1 MKQSPYISNRN
12 RERMYRGGVYIGD
25 ATMGLSSPSKSSR
38 QGCLCRTKDIYSLKC
53 CDKSLIAQGIG
64 KTQKPAE

>member
-12 RERMYRGGVYIGD
+12 RERMYRGGVWIGD
-25 ATMGLSSPSKSSR
+25 NTLGNSSPGRSSR
-38 QGCLCRTKDIYSLKC
+38 VGCLCKTKDIYSIKC